1 MLTGILLPTKG
12 NIYVDN
18 NDTKNILPKYQNII
32 GIVPQKTRLINDSLL
47 NNIILESDE
56 KLKNEKRFNNAIKF
70 AQLKKTI
77 KENKDGIQYSVGQD
91 GSSLSGGQSQ
101 RIAIARALYENPEI
115 LILDEIT
122 SALDSK
128 TSQQLFDCIND
139 LIGKKTLIMVSHN
152 EDLSKRADKIFRLTK
167 DQNQTKLIK
176 LYEKN

>member
-1 MLTGILLPTKG
+1 M
-12 NIYVDN
+12 
-18 NDTKNILPKYQNII
+18 
-32 GIVPQKTRLINDSLL
+32 
-47 NNIILESDE
+47 
-56 KLKNEKRFNNAIKF
+56 
-70 AQLKKTI
+70 
-77 KENKDGIQYSVGQD
+77 GQD

-101 RIAIARALYENPEI
+101 RIAIARALYESPEI

-167 DQNQTKLIK
+167 DQNQTNLIK
-176 LYEKN
+176 LYERN